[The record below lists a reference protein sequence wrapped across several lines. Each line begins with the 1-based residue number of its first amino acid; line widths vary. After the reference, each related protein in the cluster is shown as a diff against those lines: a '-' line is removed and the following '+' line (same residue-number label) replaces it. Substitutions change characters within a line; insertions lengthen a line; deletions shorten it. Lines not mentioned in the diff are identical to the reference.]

1 MTIKST
7 LTIEPGLLNQLSKQ
21 ETNFQKRR
29 SRLFLRFHIIS
40 FLVLCFTVHG
50 AWASDENNLQFD
62 QPQVLKTLKSAVEK
76 FDELE
81 TVPDKSW
88 FGTDKSD
95 VSEEINEFLDDVIAI
110 LDIPELVACDRII
123 EKSNRPLS
131 RDRIKLPICGKGD
144 SWRRRETPPSQRS

>member
-1 MTIKST
+1 M
-7 LTIEPGLLNQLSKQ
+7 
-21 ETNFQKRR
+21 
-29 SRLFLRFHIIS
+29 FLRIHIIFS
-40 FLVLCFTVHG
+40 LVLCVMVHG

-110 LDIPELVACDRII
+110 LDIPELVRLRQDYRKVEQAII
-123 EKSNRPLS
+123 ERQDK
-131 RDRIKLPICGKGD
+131 ICPFAG
-144 SWRRRETPPSQRS
+144 RETAGAGGRPHLHNKVNPNHDAAGMDGKNPR